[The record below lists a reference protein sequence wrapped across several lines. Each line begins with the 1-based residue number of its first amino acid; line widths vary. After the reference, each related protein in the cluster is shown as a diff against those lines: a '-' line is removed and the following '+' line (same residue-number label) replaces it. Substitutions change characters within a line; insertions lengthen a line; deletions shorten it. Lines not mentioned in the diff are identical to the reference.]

1 MNEDVLVTDRLAL
14 RQMTLADVDHLM
26 TIFTDPEAMVHYP
39 GTKSETETKKWI
51 QWQLGLYQET
61 GAGLW
66 IVEEKETKT
75 FLGQCGLVPQH
86 VEGKDEVEIGYLFAR
101 HAWGNGYATE
111 AASACRDFAI
121 NDLGQKRLISLIA
134 PLNYPSIRVAE
145 RIGMTKEKRILTW
158 GKEIL
163 VYSLCESS

>member
-1 MNEDVLVTDRLAL
+1 MKV
-14 RQMTLADVDHLM
+14 RQ
-26 TIFTDPEAMVHYP
+26 
-39 GTKSETETKKWI
+39 KKWI
-51 QWQLGLYQET
+51 HWQLDLYQQT

-86 VEGKDEVEIGYLFAR
+86 IDGKDEIEIGYLFAR

-121 NDLGQKRLISLIA
+121 HDLGQKRLISLIA
-134 PLNYPSIRVAE
+134 PLNSPSIRVAE
-145 RIGMTKEKRILTW
+145 RIGMTREKRILTW
-158 GKEIL
+158 GKEIF